1 MREILARES
10 QQRSEWHFTRMRG
23 GLGPRTMENFLRQ
36 RGTGG
41 TRERGGA
48 GHTWN
53 AGWGAWG
60 CSRVVHGMGWFGGW
74 PAG

>member
-1 MREILARES
+1 MAFH
-10 QQRSEWHFTRMRG
+10 QMRG

-60 CSRVVHGMGWFGGW
+60 CSRVVHGVGWFGGW
-74 PAG
+74 PAGKAFVRIDGSNN